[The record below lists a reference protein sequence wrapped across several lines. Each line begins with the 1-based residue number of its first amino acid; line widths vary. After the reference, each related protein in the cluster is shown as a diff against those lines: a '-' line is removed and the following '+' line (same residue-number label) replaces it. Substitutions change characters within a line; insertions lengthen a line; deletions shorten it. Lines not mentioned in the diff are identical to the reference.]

1 MAYPDKPQILTSY
14 TAEEQSIGNGTLPGQ
29 ELDVDFAAL
38 RTATDELIDF
48 VKLFTRSD
56 GQLANGIVTT
66 ESLAASVRIGFDPP
80 EVWASGQE
88 YTTRSTAFS
97 GFGFYLCTTAHTSG
111 ASFALDLEAGR
122 WQLLANLTPPGGA
135 LIAAS
140 NLSDLTNV
148 VAARASLGLGAVATD
163 SIVPVSRGGTGG
175 TDAATARTNL
185 GVTPANIGAQP
196 ADATLTALA
205 GYNTNGLVVQTAA
218 DTFAGRSIV
227 AGAGISVTNGSGV
240 SGNPTVAVSGVTVA
254 ELAPAAVVTASE
266 TIASNLNDTTL
277 PTSSAVDAHIPAKLN
292 ASGSAPIYA
301 CRAWV
306 NFNGTGTVAIRS
318 SGNVSS
324 ITDNGTGDYTVNFTT
339 AMPDANY
346 AFVASAQNT
355 HNGGF
360 NNSNISRDIGAPQGT
375 TSLRLNCREGATA
388 VDSAQVSVV
397 IFR

>member
-1 MAYPDKPQILTSY
+1 MAYPTKPQILTSY

-38 RTATDELIDF
+38 RQATDEVIDF

-66 ESLAASVRIGFDPP
+66 ESLAASVRLGFDPP
-80 EVWASGQE
+80 EVWATGQE
-88 YTTRSTAFS
+88 YTTRSTAFF
-97 GFGFYLCTTAHTSG
+97 GFGFYLCKVAHTSG
-111 ASFALDLEAGR
+111 ADFAIDLAAGR
-122 WQLLANLTPPGGA
+122 WQLLADLTPPGGA
-135 LIAAS
+135 LIAAN
-140 NLSDLTNV
+140 NLADLADV
-148 VAARASLGLGAVATD
+148 AAARASLGLGPVALD

-185 GVTPANIGAQP
+185 DVTPANIGAQP

-218 DTFAGRSIV
+218 DTFTGRSIA
-227 AGAGISVTNGSGV
+227 AGAGISVTNGNGV

-254 ELAPAAVVTASE
+254 QMAAAAVRLSSEGFTSPLDTELPTASWVR
-266 TIASNLNDTTL
+266 D
-277 PTSSAVDAHIPAKLN
+277 AVPNFLN

-306 NFNGTGTVAIRS
+306 NFNGTGTVAIRA

-324 ITDNGTGDYTVNFTT
+324 ITDNGTGDYTINFTT

-346 AFVASAQNT
+346 AYVASAQNT

-360 NNSNISRDIGAPQGT
+360 NNANINRDIGAAQT
-375 TSLRLNCREGATA
+375 ASALRLNVREGATA